1 MHFSA
6 PSIGAVARELV
17 DRGAARL
24 LGLVVSPQYSPL
36 IMAGYGRALADAAAV
51 LGVSAG
57 VVEGWWGEPSFVA
70 VMADRV
76 RRGLD
81 RFPAAVRDRVPV
93 LLTAHSLPERVVDR
107 EPGFVDQLKASAELI
122 ARAAG
127 LTPERWRFAYQSAGH
142 TPEAWL
148 KPDILDVLPELAAE
162 GHRHVLLAPVQFVA
176 DHLETLYDID
186 VAGRE
191 QAEAAGITDFVR
203 VDAPNAE
210 PDFIAALASVV
221 RGEVAAWESSN
232 TRGATWV
239 RA

>member
-1 MHFSA
+1 
-6 PSIGAVARELV
+6 
-17 DRGAARL
+17 
-24 LGLVVSPQYSPL
+24 
-36 IMAGYGRALADAAAV
+36 
-51 LGVSAG
+51 

-107 EPGFVDQLKASAELI
+107 EPGFVEQLKASAELI

-127 LTPERWRFAYQSAGH
+127 LAPERWRFAYQSAGH

-148 KPDILDVLPELAAE
+148 KPDILDALPELAAE
-162 GHRHVLLAPVQFVA
+162 GHRHVLLAPVQFVG

-186 VAGRE
+186 IGGKE
-191 QAEAAGITDFVR
+191 QADAAGFAGFER
-203 VDAPNAE
+203 APAPNADE
-210 PDFIAALASVV
+210 DFCRALADVV
-221 RGEVAAWESSN
+221 RRALAADERLGPAPASAA
-232 TRGATWV
+232 R
-239 RA
+239 